1 MKTYNTLYLEAR
13 NELMNAGFETA
24 REDARN
30 LLAFASGKSLEKL
43 TASMQLYA
51 SGEVEKLYSSLLARR
66 LKEEPVAYITG
77 VQGFYGLPFF
87 VDRSVLIPRIDTEVL
102 VKEALFCLN
111 SGKKD
116 SRILDLCCGSGCIG
130 CTVANYYPKVSVLE
144 ADISEKAL
152 EICHRN
158 ISNLQLSPRV
168 ICMQLDA
175 LNAPPPGLGKFDII
189 LCNPPYIATDE
200 VLTLDASVID
210 YEPLEA
216 LDGGDDGLKFYRAII
231 KKWKSALSEKGII
244 IFEAG
249 EGQAE
254 PIKKLLLDN
263 GFSSVRFSR
272 DDIGTDRVITGIL

>member
-51 SGEVEKLYSSLLARR
+51 STEVEKLYSSLMARR

-77 VQGFYGLPFF
+77 VQVFYGLPFF
-87 VDRSVLIPRIDTEVL
+87 VDRNVLIPRIDTEVL
-102 VKEALFCLN
+102 VKEALSCLN

-116 SRILDLCCGSGCIG
+116 ARILDLCCGSGCIG

-175 LNAPPPGLGKFDII
+175 LNSPPPGLGKFDII

-231 KKWKSALSEKGII
+231 KKWKSALNEKGII

-254 PIKKLLLDN
+254 PVKKLLLDN